1 MLKVLTVV
9 AVKNVTVD
17 PKAGGLPGSK
27 VLQQL
32 IDGLAF
38 WALLACVGGVLVS
51 AAVWA
56 FAAHSNNHH
65 YSASGRRGLLVA
77 AAAALAIGA
86 SSALVN
92 FFAEPATKGGEGG
105 SPSAPLAHR
114 RPRAFFRPLCSS

>member
-1 MLKVLTVV
+1 MLTVLTLL

-56 FAAHSNNHH
+56 FASHSNNHH

-92 FFAEPATKGGEGG
+92 FFAEAGDKV
-105 SPSAPLAHR
+105 R
-114 RPRAFFRPLCSS
+114 

>member
-1 MLKVLTVV
+1 M
-9 AVKNVTVD
+9 KNVTVD

-27 VLQQL
+27 VLQGL

-38 WALLACVGGVLVS
+38 WALLACVGAVLVS

-65 YSASGRRGLLVA
+65 YSANGRRGLTGCG
-77 AAAALAIGA
+77 AAALAIGA

-92 FFAEPATKGGEGG
+92 FFAEAGDKVQ
-105 SPSAPLAHR
+105 
-114 RPRAFFRPLCSS
+114 

>member
-1 MLKVLTVV
+1 VLDALHVV
-9 AVKNVTVD
+9 TAASDVTVN

-38 WALLACVGGVLVS
+38 WALLACLTAVIVS

-65 YSASGRRGLLVA
+65 HSANGRRGLLVS

-86 SSALVN
+86 SAALVN
-92 FFAEPATKGGEGG
+92 FFADVGEKVK
-105 SPSAPLAHR
+105 
-114 RPRAFFRPLCSS
+114 

>member
-1 MLKVLTVV
+1 MRAVLPHL

-17 PKAGGLPGSK
+17 PKANGLPGSK

-38 WALLACVGGVLVS
+38 WALLACLGALIVS

-65 YSASGRRGLLVA
+65 YSANGRRGLLVA

-86 SSALVN
+86 SSAIVN
-92 FFAEPATKGGEGG
+92 FFAEAGDKV
-105 SPSAPLAHR
+105 H
-114 RPRAFFRPLCSS
+114 

>member
-1 MLKVLTVV
+1 MLETPY
-9 AVKNVTVD
+9 AVMAANNVTVD

-38 WALLACVGGVLVS
+38 WALLACLAAVIVS

-56 FAAHSNNHH
+56 FAAQSNNHH
-65 YSASGRRGLLVA
+65 HSANGRRGLLVS

-86 SSALVN
+86 SAALVN
-92 FFAEPATKGGEGG
+92 FFADVGEKVK
-105 SPSAPLAHR
+105 
-114 RPRAFFRPLCSS
+114 